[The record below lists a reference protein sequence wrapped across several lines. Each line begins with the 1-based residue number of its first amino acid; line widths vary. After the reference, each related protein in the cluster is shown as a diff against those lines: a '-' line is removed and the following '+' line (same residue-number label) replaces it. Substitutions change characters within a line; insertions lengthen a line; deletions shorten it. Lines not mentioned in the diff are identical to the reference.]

1 MDFLDAFCEAAYE
14 LRDLPLPERDAA
26 FVRLMEPVL
35 QRIEAEGRES
45 GDAAEMVARADRLWA
60 VARDLGIIDRPPPTM
75 VTN

>member
-1 MDFLDAFCEAAYE
+1 VDLLLVAHRRRVLD
-14 LRDLPLPERDAA
+14 D
-26 FVRLMEPVL
+26 PVA
-35 QRIEAEGRES
+35 IEAEGRES